1 MLDPLFPLL
10 LLVVMFLWDVV
21 PSVAAVALVLVE
33 EVEAGGPVSWN
44 AALLSEE

>member
-1 MLDPLFPLL
+1 MLAPLCPLL
-10 LLVVMFLWDVV
+10 LDVMFLWEVS
-21 PSVAAVALVLVE
+21 SVTAVTVLVE